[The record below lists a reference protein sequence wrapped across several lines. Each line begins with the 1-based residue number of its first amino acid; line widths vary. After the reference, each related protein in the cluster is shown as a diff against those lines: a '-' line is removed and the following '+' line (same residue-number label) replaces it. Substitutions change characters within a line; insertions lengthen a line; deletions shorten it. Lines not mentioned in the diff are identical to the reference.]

1 MRFYAIL
8 VVSSILAMVL
18 AAPHPN
24 RDRGTSLVE
33 RRGNQFS
40 QQGGETPNQAAVTP
54 SSESKPEPLH
64 DLNIDVEKI
73 GTDSLPRKRNG
84 IQGGQGD
91 QFGFFD
97 YPLQEYNGKTD
108 LILRDFGK
116 NKAAFDG
123 LRKTL
128 GVGTTELKGVDG
140 YEYVDS
146 GIFYD
151 PRNSKLP
158 NSVAQSKTW
167 KSMKSEKHTS
177 YVVILQTAKQPGTSW
192 FEERL

>member
-33 RRGNQFS
+33 RRVTFVQLQRGNQFS
-40 QQGGETPNQAAVTP
+40 QQGGETSGSSTPNQAAVTP
-54 SSESKPEPLH
+54 PAESKPEPLH
-64 DLNIDVEKI
+64 ELIILFQQVNIDVEKI
-73 GTDSLPRKRNG
+73 
-84 IQGGQGD
+84 
-91 QFGFFD
+91 
-97 YPLQEYNGKTD
+97 EYNGKTD

-116 NKAAFDG
+116 NQAAFDG

-146 GIFYD
+146 GFFYD